1 MLINSKKDINVV
13 KSPMHKQNTSAG
25 SGSTVQPLNEID
37 EESETGKVKKSA
49 TQYVN

>member
-13 KSPMHKQNTSAG
+13 KSPMHKQYTSAG

-49 TQYVN
+49 T